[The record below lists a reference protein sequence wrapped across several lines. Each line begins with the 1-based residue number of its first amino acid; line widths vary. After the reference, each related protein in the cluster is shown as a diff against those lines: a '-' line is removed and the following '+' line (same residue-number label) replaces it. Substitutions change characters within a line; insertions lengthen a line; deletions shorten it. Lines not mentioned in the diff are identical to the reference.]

1 MKIDETELE
10 KLKEKVRN
18 QQGARALAS
27 PLYFIVQQIALLLS
41 INFIFP
47 KVLEL
52 SWNGDYLVQAI
63 FVFLYAIVY
72 SIFGLLFLAV
82 SAFFA
87 IMLEGVKIM
96 NDIKTGKISLQAAAQ
111 TIPFKVMTGEHP
123 KWLISLAPPLVPMMS
138 LSFLSIFFQKNIA
151 LGSPELLMKAC
162 AVQGLVSYFLSLP
175 FILKAQKAL
184 HEAVSLEE

>member
-162 AVQGLVSYFLSLP
+162 AVQGVVSYFLSLP

>member
-27 PLYFIVQQIALLLS
+27 PLYFIVQQVALLLS

-96 NDIKTGKISLQAAAQ
+96 NDIKTGKISLQVAAQ
-111 TIPFKVMTGEHP
+111 TIPYKVMTGEHP

-151 LGSPELLMKAC
+151 LDSPEMLMKAC

>member
-47 KVLEL
+47 IVLEL

-151 LGSPELLMKAC
+151 LDSPEMLMKAC